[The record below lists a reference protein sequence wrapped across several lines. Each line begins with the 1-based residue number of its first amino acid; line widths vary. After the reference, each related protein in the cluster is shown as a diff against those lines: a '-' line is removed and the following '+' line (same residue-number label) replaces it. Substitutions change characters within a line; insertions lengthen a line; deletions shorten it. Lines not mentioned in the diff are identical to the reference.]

1 MGTII
6 IRDLVLHL
14 HIGVTER
21 ERRRSQ
27 RILIS
32 MEIEPETFSAIGDS
46 LENTVDYSSV
56 RRGIKSMLQD
66 ERFNLIET
74 VADRAARYVLDN
86 FKANQVTVTIKK
98 FPYRDTA
105 HVGCRLTLGAS
116 DGHHAKI
123 GS

>member
-1 MGTII
+1 MGTILI
-6 IRDLVLHL
+6 SDLVLHL
-14 HIGVTER
+14 RIGVTEK

-56 RRGIKSMLQD
+56 RRGVKSMLQG

-105 HVGCRLTLGAS
+105 HVGCRLTLGNS
-116 DGHHAKI
+116 EGHHAKI
-123 GS
+123 RS